1 MDRNAPWPHV
11 SRTLIERRAA
21 KGCMLPT
28 PGDVME
34 AAVMALK
41 EAAEGLAPAR
51 LFSAERTAALS
62 GIHNNDVPEPL
73 VTSAVAG
80 DVSGE
85 YRREYEAA
93 ARCNLDSTELSQDGI
108 WQVVIRSY
116 WRYLRE
122 SSGADVVDCGAA
134 GGKTQS
140 TLSIMLLWSTF
151 GKKRLSKHPFKH
163 KSANSNYKEDLEGLR
178 GALSKIERYAYY
190 MRPNDPMTRSENTA
204 LRLHEILAYVATCY
218 RWLLWFMDLTDARV
232 LKKMDK
238 GPVITHGPRETR
250 PPDELVRR
258 HIKSGPGVSA
268 GTGAAL
274 MLTTG
279 TADALVILLRMSV
292 GWTAHSWKSNTHGV
306 TGAIVAAVE
315 LVTLLHHHLQYL
327 INLVFAG
334 YACWLDG
341 GIDDSYLNSALR
353 AQGRFD
359 HFVGKLVPVMS
370 AASWANMER
379 GVPAWFRY
387 ALAKSLV
394 THGSPTQY
402 YLGVLDSIAGQR
414 AEAGERGEDGLS
426 RRTASFSCPFRGPPQ
441 TPLPNPPGRTTASAS
456 ASATRPRRGAR
467 RSCRP
472 DGDAHYWGMSSLVA
486 GASSHTK
493 TGRLAAGADVRS
505 ALQPHD
511 DGAWFMPGVYSAWRP
526 RAESSSDESTAE
538 GSSGTPYATLPGSPV
553 SSEDERSLLYAETQT
568 GPDEDRLVDGGAASC
583 PDDSEYVRPDDEGLL
598 FRADEAHY
606 QRPRVAS
613 VPLPDTRRDPDYE
626 HYMRPRS
633 GAAVGE
639 PRSAEKGEAAAN
651 EGGDEY
657 ENEGGARAEAPG
669 PAYANFR
676 PRSRHLDNS
685 YGLPALAALSAAR
698 TKAINASGPRPLSDE
713 APFRRSASCRVKRFA
728 RSKLPAR
735 PESHLGSL

>member
-1 MDRNAPWPHV
+1 MDQNAPWPHV

-51 LFSAERTAALS
+51 LFSAERAAALS
-62 GIHNNDVPEPL
+62 VIHNNDVPEPL
-73 VTSAVAG
+73 ITAAVAG

-85 YRREYEAA
+85 YRKEYEGS
-93 ARCNLDSTELSQDGI
+93 ARCNLDATELSADGI
-108 WQVVIRSY
+108 WQVVIKSY

-122 SSGADVVDCGAA
+122 SSGADVADCGAA

-140 TLSIMLLWSTF
+140 TLSVMLLWSTF

-163 KSANSNYKEDLEGLR
+163 KSANAGYKADLESLR
-178 GALSKIERYAYY
+178 DALVKIEKYAYY
-190 MRPNDPMTRSENTA
+190 MRPGDPMTKSDNTA

-238 GPVITHGPRETR
+238 GPVVTHGPRETR

-279 TADALVILLRMSV
+279 TADVLVVLLRMSV
-292 GWTAHSWKSNTHGV
+292 AWTAHSWKSNTHGV

-327 INLVFAG
+327 VNLVFAG

-359 HFVGKLVPVMS
+359 HFVGRLVPVMS

-402 YLGVLDSIAGQR
+402 YLGVLDSIAGR
-414 AEAGERGEDGLS
+414 GAGAGGGGGNGSS

-441 TPLPNPPGRTTASAS
+441 TPLPLPPGRGAASAS
-456 ASATRPRRGAR
+456 ASATRPRRGPR
-467 RSCRP
+467 RSARAA
-472 DGDAHYWGMSSLVA
+472 GGGYYWGMSSLVPGAPSGPEA
-486 GASSHTK
+486 GRS
-493 TGRLAAGADVRS
+493 AAGADVRS
-505 ALQPHD
+505 APAAQD
-511 DGAWFMPGVYSAWRP
+511 DGAWFMAGVYSAWRP
-526 RAESSSDESTAE
+526 RGESSSDESTAE
-538 GSSGTPYATLPGSPV
+538 EVGGTPYATLPAS
-553 SSEDERSLLYAETQT
+553 SDESEDERSLLYADTQT
-568 GPDEDRLVDGGAASC
+568 GPDEDRLADGGAASGAEA
-583 PDDSEYVRPDDEGLL
+583 DEYVCPDDEGLL
-598 FRADEAHY
+598 FRGDEAHY

-613 VPLPDTRRDPDYE
+613 VPLPDARRGPNYE

-633 GAAVGE
+633 TAAVGE
-639 PRSAEKGEAAAN
+639 PRGADEGEAAAN
-651 EGGDEY
+651 EY
-657 ENEGGARAEAPG
+657 ENEAECDGRGGAEAPRPQNAG
-669 PAYANFR
+669 PR
-676 PRSRHLDNS
+676 PRSRHMDNS
-685 YGLPALAALSAAR
+685 YGLPALAAMSAAR
-698 TKAINASGPRPLSDE
+698 TKAMSNPGARPPEEE
-713 APFRRSASCRVKRFA
+713 APFKRSASCRMKKSKRGRA
-728 RSKLPAR
+728 PVRLDPH
-735 PESHLGSL
+735 PGSL